1 MEAQDSSKVVNVL
14 WTGGYDSS
22 FRMVQLSKIRVVIQ
36 PYYLSDNRRSEK
48 NELNAIAQITADIKK
63 NPQTKCTILP
73 LIIFNTS
80 EVKPDAEI
88 TKSYHKLRKVVPIGS
103 QYDWLARFS
112 KEHNLQGLELGIE
125 KAASG
130 KVVTIFNK
138 LNAKLELVHDGDVAY
153 YQLDGN
159 QSDPDLMNVFGR
171 FHYPSPLYDMTKT
184 DTLAEYKRLGFEDTV
199 TKTWFC
205 FNPIN
210 NKPCGLCNPCKSTLS
225 EGMEFRFP
233 KSSLIRNKLRLV
245 YVAKSF
251 PGRVL
256 RKLKLR

>member
-22 FRMVQLSKIRVVIQ
+22 FRMVQLSKIGVVIQ

-73 LIIFNTS
+73 LIVSNTS
-80 EVKPDAEI
+80 DVKPDAEI
-88 TKSYHKLRKVVPIGS
+88 TEAYYKLREIEPIGS

-112 KEHNLQGLELGIE
+112 KEHSLEGLELSVE
-125 KAASG
+125 KADSSTAG
-130 KVVTIFNK
+130 NILNK
-138 LNAKLELVHDGDVAY
+138 TDTKIDLRN
-153 YQLDGN
+153 DGN
-159 QSDPDLMNVFGR
+159 VTYYKIDEDKSHPDIVKVFGQ
-171 FHYPSPLYDMTKT
+171 FHYPLLNMTKI
-184 DTLAEYKRLGFEDTV
+184 DMLAEYKRLGFEDTV

-256 RKLKLR
+256 RRLKLR

>member
-22 FRMVQLSKIRVVIQ
+22 FRMVQLSKIGVVIQ

-73 LIIFNTS
+73 LIVSNTS
-80 EVKPDAEI
+80 DVKPDAEI
-88 TKSYHKLRKVVPIGS
+88 TKSYHKLRKVGPIGS

-112 KEHNLQGLELGIE
+112 KEHNLQGLELGLE
-125 KAASG
+125 KAASC

-138 LNAKLELVHDGDVAY
+138 LNAKLELIDNGNVTY
-153 YQLDGN
+153 YKIDEDK
-159 QSDPDLMNVFGR
+159 SHPDIVKVFGQ
-171 FHYPSPLYDMTKT
+171 FHYPLLNMTKI
-184 DTLAEYKRLGFEDTV
+184 DMLAEYKRLGFEDTV

-256 RKLKLR
+256 RRLKLR

>member
-1 MEAQDSSKVVNVL
+1 MEVQDSSKVVNVL

-22 FRMVQLSKIRVVIQ
+22 FRMVQLSKIGVVIQ

-73 LIIFNTS
+73 LIVSNTS
-80 EVKPDAEI
+80 DVKPNAEI
-88 TKSYHKLRKVVPIGS
+88 TKSFRKLRKVGRIGT

-112 KEHNLQGLELGIE
+112 EEHSLQGLELGIE
-125 KAASG
+125 KAASCQ
-130 KVVTIFNK
+130 VVTIFNK
-138 LNAKLELVHDGDVAY
+138 FNAKLELVNDGDVAY
-153 YQLDGN
+153 YQIDGD
-159 QSDPDLMNVFGR
+159 QSHPDIVKVFGQ
-171 FHYPSPLYDMTKT
+171 FHYPLLNMTKI
-184 DTLAEYKRLGFEDTV
+184 DMLAEYKRLGFEDTV

-210 NKPCGLCNPCKSTLS
+210 NKPCGLCNPCRSALS

-245 YVAKSF
+245 YVAKNF
-251 PGRVL
+251 AGRAV
-256 RKLKLR
+256 RKLKAR

>member
-1 MEAQDSSKVVNVL
+1 MKAQDSNKVVNVL

-22 FRMVQLSKIRVVIQ
+22 FRMVQLSKIGVVIQ
-36 PYYLSDNRRSEK
+36 PYYLSDNRKSEK

-73 LIIFNTS
+73 LIVSNVS
-80 EVKPDAEI
+80 EVKPNAEI
-88 TKSYHKLRKVVPIGS
+88 TKSFRKLRKVARIGT

-112 KEHNLQGLELGIE
+112 EEHSLQGLELGIE
-125 KAASG
+125 KAASCQ
-130 KVVTIFNK
+130 VVTIFNK
-138 LNAKLELVHDGDVAY
+138 FNAKLELVNDGDVAY
-153 YQLDGN
+153 YQIDGD

-184 DTLAEYKRLGFEDTV
+184 DMLAEYKRLGFEDTV

-256 RKLKLR
+256 RRLKLR